1 MGIIQQGIYFNYD
14 WGSGKNWPFQT
25 MQNLGAD
32 LFSGYVHDFNPFN
45 EGKNNSTYYMMDGWN
60 GSTWDNTYGYIMPE
74 VQKSETIN
82 EKDNIGFFGITK
94 ILKVELMHRLSDL
107 YGPIV
112 YTQFD
117 QKRVLH
123 PIRNKKHTKLSSMT
137 WIQVLPRYVNIR
149 KPIRTLKVL
158 QNSIS

>member
-1 MGIIQQGIYFNYD
+1 
-14 WGSGKNWPFQT
+14 
-25 MQNLGAD
+25 
-32 LFSGYVHDFNPFN
+32 
-45 EGKNNSTYYMMDGWN
+45 MMDGWN

-112 YTQFD
+112 YTQFGS
-117 QKRVLH
+117 KRVLH
-123 PIRNKKHTKLSSMT
+123 PIHNKKHTKLSSMT

-149 KPIRTLKVL
+149 KPIRTLRVL